1 MEKELKSCTDA
12 LMRAHLT
19 GQGHPTLFGRN
30 WLIGGIGYALLGQPS
45 KGHPC
50 RILILFP

>member
-1 MEKELKSCTDA
+1 MEKELKSSMGVL
-12 LMRAHLT
+12 LMADLT
-19 GQGHPTLFGRN
+19 GHSHHTHFGGKGLDGRD
-30 WLIGGIGYALLGQPS
+30 LLGQPS